1 MCLYY
6 PFSSHTISHKRRAMA
21 QACAACDKVF
31 QSSVSL
37 DRHGPRCP
45 KKRKD
50 PPVANP
56 RSQRS
61 EGSSSRTHQRARVEP
76 PDMDVDEPSEEPLPT
91 HSARSGRTVRMPRC
105 LLDYVP
111 HGDMSLA
118 HVPPHAPTP
127 PEHDDRSAMP
137 TVNET
142 PTADQRPHPLQT
154 VANKLGAFRRYTH
167 TPSWQTR
174 KEQSLTKRFCASF
187 PILANHFRTSALP
200 SIWPR
205 ISLTRPPSP
214 NIMQQCWRL
223 R

>member
-76 PDMDVDEPSEEPLPT
+76 PDMDVDEPSEDPLPT
-91 HSARSGRTVRMPRC
+91 PSARSGRTVRMPRR

-118 HVPPHAPTP
+118 HVPPRAPTP
-127 PEHDDRSAMP
+127 PERDDRS
-137 TVNET
+137 VT
-142 PTADQRPHPLQT
+142 PVVDEIHPADPQPHPFQSE
-154 VANKLGAFRRYTH
+154 ANNLVVFRRYTH
-167 TPSWQTR
+167 APSW
-174 KEQSLTKRFCASF
+174 
-187 PILANHFRTSALP
+187 LP
-200 SIWPR
+200 K
-205 ISLTRPPSP
+205 
-214 NIMQQCWRL
+214 NEERL
-223 R
+223 EL